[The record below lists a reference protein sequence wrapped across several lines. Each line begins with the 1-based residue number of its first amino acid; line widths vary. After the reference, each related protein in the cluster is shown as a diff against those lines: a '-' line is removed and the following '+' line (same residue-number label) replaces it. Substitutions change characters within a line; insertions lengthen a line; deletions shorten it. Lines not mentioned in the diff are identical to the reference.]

1 MCELSWCKLANLNCF
16 SWKGKRENLSAR
28 HFGLGLSIHV
38 FNWWWCKEKQLP
50 EVKATENVTHP
61 MLRVSPSHL
70 RCSQFIHS
78 LLYIHLIHLYGLLGC
93 LSVMC
98 SLWCHKESFK
108 YNLLKGKQCCPK
120 HVMHPMLRASHS
132 YLQSFE
138 FILSTNKCLKLRCY
152 GWQYAHNLYHL
163 PHVTTLMGQAP
174 IKQIFEGLP
183 QKLIQRNHM
192 VGFL

>member
-1 MCELSWCKLANLNCF
+1 MLWRLWLLVVPNQGTDRQWVLLSCC
-16 SWKGKRENLSAR
+16 G
-28 HFGLGLSIHV
+28 
-38 FNWWWCKEKQLP
+38 QLKI
-50 EVKATENVTHP
+50 V
-61 MLRVSPSHL
+61 LRNTLVWVLLKSKIPSSMKVYF
-70 RCSQFIHS
+70 C
-78 LLYIHLIHLYGLLGC
+78 LIHLHGLWGC